1 MASSTLCLVYTP
13 AFGPPEREGAGLGGS
28 QRGLLGRKKWTI
40 QGGRNLM
47 SVQATSTPTQH
58 GIVVA
63 GREMP
68 EFKRIGVEPLTG
80 ACGAEISG
88 VDITKPLSDEVL
100 SEVMLAF
107 EHFLVIMF
115 RDQDLSIEQHKAFSR
130 YFGELTELP
139 QAPTYAGHADMQEV
153 RREVHDPVSVVPFT
167 KFHTDSPFLPRP
179 PLCMVMRAIDAPKY
193 GGDTAF
199 ANMYLAYEEL
209 SDGFKD
215 TLSRTKVVYSGKDI
229 WSKNAKL
236 DKDKQLRLR
245 DSHSFTE
252 DQLESVHPAVRAHPR
267 TGRKGLYVTGAYF
280 KRFEG
285 WSEEDSHAMLDY
297 LARLPHRLQYQC
309 RIRWKPNTVIVWDNR
324 FLQHCGIHDYENER
338 RHLVRTTIIGERP
351 LGPS

>member
-1 MASSTLCLVYTP
+1 
-13 AFGPPEREGAGLGGS
+13 
-28 QRGLLGRKKWTI
+28 
-40 QGGRNLM
+40 M
-47 SVQATSTPTQH
+47 SVEATQATRRT
-58 GIVVA
+58 IVA

-68 EFKRIGVEPLTG
+68 EFRRIGVEPLTG
-80 ACGAEISG
+80 ACGAEITG
-88 VDITKPLSDEVL
+88 VDLTKPLSDEVL
-100 SEVMLAF
+100 AEVMTAF
-107 EHFLVIMF
+107 EHFLVILF
-115 RDQDLSIEQHKAFSR
+115 RDQDLSIEQHKDFSR

-139 QAPTYAGHADMQEV
+139 QAPIYAGQSDMQEV
-153 RREVHDPVSVVPFT
+153 RREAHEPVSVVPFT
-167 KFHTDSPFLPRP
+167 RFHTDSPFLARP

-209 SDGFKD
+209 SEGFKE
-215 TLSRTKVVYSGKDI
+215 TLGRLKVVYSGKDI

-236 DKDKQLRLR
+236 DPEKRLRLR
-245 DSHSFTE
+245 ESHDFTE
-252 DQLESVHPAVRAHPR
+252 EQLENVHPAVRSHPR
-267 TGRKGLYVTGAYF
+267 TGRKALYVTGAYF

-285 WSEEDSHAMLDY
+285 WSEEDSRSLLEY

-351 LGPS
+351 I